1 MRKRKSGKN
10 PEIEETLHDN
20 WRGDLKVLEVPLDN
34 RPLIVLGS
42 LIILSALVIAGRV
55 LFLSFE
61 HGDVYAARAE
71 ENSNKVERLMAP
83 RGIIFDRYGEALVE
97 NIPVFIAT
105 LKVDQFFRHP
115 ELQDQTLETIERV
128 LHIPSSGV
136 FDMLK
141 GKNPDQWGGTVVLYQ
156 DLNQNQLVQ
165 LKGAALP
172 TIGIFAGFKRNYIDG
187 PFFSSIVGYTGLASI
202 EDLKRNPELA
212 GDDSVGKTGL
222 ESYYDSRLRG
232 TPGIVVVLRDARG
245 AVFEE
250 KERNAPRMGES
261 LHLTVDG
268 EFQRYFYR
276 RLRDGLRSLGRT
288 TGVGLALDPQT
299 GEVLALVNLPSYD
312 SNLFSAPGRNDEKR
326 ALLVNPQRPLFSRA
340 VGGLYSPGSTIKP
353 LVAVAALAEGVITPD
368 TTIFSPGY
376 LDVPNPYDPE
386 KPTRFLD
393 WRYQGDVN
401 VRSALAQSSNVYFY
415 VVGGGFDRERGLGI
429 SRLRAWWERFRLGEF
444 TGIDLP
450 GEVSGRL
457 PTPED
462 KEKRTGTPWL
472 LGDTYNVS
480 IGQGDLL
487 VTPIQLLNY
496 IAAIGNGGKI
506 LRPHIVKQPNEPEV
520 RADLSSFG
528 AHIKEAKEGMVLGT
542 KSPLGT
548 GYLLHDLPFTVAAK
562 TGTAQIRNN
571 EQENAF
577 FTGFTPA
584 EKPKIAILILVE
596 RSAEG
601 SLNTVPIARDV
612 LEWYYTHRIAGK
624 R

>member
-1 MRKRKSGKN
+1 MRKRRNGKN
-10 PEIEETLHDN
+10 PEIEETFHDD

-34 RPLIVLGS
+34 RPLIALGS
-42 LIILSALVIAGRV
+42 LIVLSALVIAGRV
-55 LFLSFE
+55 LFLSLE
-61 HGDVYAARAE
+61 HGDAYAARAE
-71 ENSNKVERLMAP
+71 ENSSNVERLIAP

-97 NIPVFIAT
+97 NIPVFIAA

-115 ELQDQTLETIERV
+115 ELQDRTLETVERV
-128 LHIPSSGV
+128 LQIPASGV
-136 FDMLK
+136 FDMLR
-141 GKNPDQWGGTVVLYQ
+141 GKNPDQWGETIVLYP

-165 LKGAALP
+165 LKSAALP
-172 TIGIFAGFKRNYIDG
+172 TIEILAGFRRNYIDG
-187 PFFSSIVGYTGLASI
+187 SLFSSVLGYTGLASA
-202 EDLKRNPELA
+202 EDLERDPELD
-212 GDDSVGKTGL
+212 GDDFIGKTGL

-232 TPGIVVVLRDARG
+232 TPGIVVGLRDARG
-245 AVFEE
+245 IVLEE
-250 KERNAPRMGES
+250 KERSAPKIGES
-261 LHLTVDG
+261 LHLTIDA

-276 RLRDGLRSLGRT
+276 RLQDGLRSLGRT

-326 ALLVNPQRPLFSRA
+326 ALLTNPQKPLFNRA

-353 LVAVAALAEGVITPD
+353 LVAIAALAEGVTTPHR
-368 TTIFSPGY
+368 TIFSPGY

-415 VVGGGFDRERGLGI
+415 VVGGGFERESGLGI
-429 SRLRAWWERFRLGEF
+429 SRLRTWWERFKLGES

-462 KEKRTGTPWL
+462 KEKRTRTPWL

-487 VTPIQLLNY
+487 VTPIQLVNY

-506 LRPHIVKQPNEPEV
+506 LRPHIVKQANEPEV
-520 RADLSSFG
+520 LADLSSLG
-528 AHIKEAKEGMVLGT
+528 AQIKEAKEGMVLGT

-548 GYLLHDLPFTVAAK
+548 SYLLHELPFTVAAK

-577 FTGFTPA
+577 FTGFAPA
-584 EKPKIAILILVE
+584 EKPKVAILILVE

-612 LEWYYTHRIAGK
+612 LAWYHAHRIAGK